1 MAVMVCAM
9 IMTAIALVMLVMIT
23 AGVGI
28 IGQRTG
34 GERPGCLIRRT
45 LHPGVEPDAC
55 VGQLHLCAH
64 ADAVADQRVHL
75 GRLLE
80 TGQYTSKNA

>member
-1 MAVMVCAM
+1 MT
-9 IMTAIALVMLVMIT
+9 MTAVTLVMIVMIT

-28 IGQRTG
+28 VIQCFH
-34 GERPGCLIRRT
+34 GERTGCLIRRT
-45 LHPGVEPDAC
+45 LHPGIEPDAC
-55 VGQLHLCAH
+55 VGQLHLGAH

-80 TGQYTSKNA
+80 TSQYTSKNA